1 MGVILAAVTML
12 FALVVFTVNAL
23 TGGRERKVKRR

>member
-12 FALVVFTVNAL
+12 FALLVFTVNTL
-23 TGGRERKVKRR
+23 TGGRDRKGRR